1 MIQWLLKQLGV
12 TDREFSRLLSMSLLY
27 FLIFLGF
34 GFGRS
39 ANESYFLKVAGATM
53 IPYMYIFNAVITV
66 FVSAAYSLVE
76 DRLPRYRLFYI
87 ILFLFSGGLF
97 WLRLEMTT
105 GQDADGGE
113 TSYWLPFAVFSYYE
127 LLLNLI
133 QIHFWTYANDV
144 FDPRE
149 GKRNLP
155 LVGGAGLIGLI
166 TGGVLVGQVL
176 RFASMNTEDIFI
188 VWSVILL
195 FAVPAVWWT
204 RTAAAASGVHIETS
218 SGRDEGVSLGGMGD
232 LLRTPLI
239 RTIALIQIP
248 LWFVVNTVDWL
259 FLTAMEIRYADDAER
274 TAVLGLLNAFVA
286 LSGLLIQLVITG
298 PFLRKAGVANAFLV
312 YPITMTLGSL
322 FLAAREF
329 VPVGYAALRT
339 NLAKTV
345 RFLDEGVLNSIFES
359 SLNLLYN
366 AIPGEKRGQA
376 RALINGMVE
385 PGAILFGGVM
395 LVLFEAYDVSYAVIA
410 AGCAATGLV
419 WIWLAR
425 RVRHDY
431 MHALVD
437 SLNSRDHQLRARAIT
452 ELGEQVDESTI
463 AGLFSSL
470 GSADHEVAMLSLDYL
485 LRLKNESVLRR
496 QTRSQEFV
504 SPDLQNRMLDHLS
517 RCGFQEAS
525 GEILALCESPEPSV
539 QVAAIQAMGT
549 LHRAQSSN
557 GESEGRKK
565 TLLPLQRFLKSRV
578 PIVRRAAVVAGL
590 PAPGE
595 ALNRRA
601 AAFLALRRMVRGRD
615 QELRLQAAHAI
626 RESGRRDLLDLL
638 LELARSKN
646 REVRM
651 EAVGA
656 LGHSGDAS
664 VVPTLIEYLTDAELG
679 PLARGAIVRLES
691 TALNALHAALP
702 RADAAHRA
710 PILECL
716 GEIAAPASAS
726 VLGQTIEDLHYRQES
741 IGTAAAVRALGRIQ
755 EKLTVDHPDDYPEM
769 LTKLVTPDIQE
780 ILREVLEVNLARM
793 NRDDVQRQV
802 LSAVKNDR
810 ARVLLLDAL
819 VRESTDREDLA
830 LEILEL
836 LSDPGMV
843 RTAAVG
849 LRSASRRAIADSVE
863 LLEGVGPEG
872 AEVAGLFESRYL
884 SDETLPA
891 GLSPALPLQEILNE
905 PQHDWTIAAA
915 LYAAGELKLRKLAPV
930 VRKHKNHHDP
940 LIRANVGLALKRLG
954 ERPPAGPGFRRAE
967 INAVENYMERILFLR
982 SVPLFADIHNE
993 DLKLLNSIA
1002 RVQSTRKKQI
1012 IFREFDSGDAM
1023 YIILSGGVRLL
1034 KGQENTELLKMK
1046 ERDCFGEMAILDR
1059 EPRSATVQVSEAG
1072 EVMVI
1077 EREDFQK
1084 LLSEHSRLVMALLKT
1099 MSRRL
1104 REAALRFADSRGES
1118 DDAA

>member
-1 MIQWLLKQLGV
+1 MIQRLLKQLGV

-39 ANESYFLKVAGATM
+39 ANESFFLKVAGATM

-87 ILFLFSGGLF
+87 ILFLFSGSLF
-97 WLRLEMTT
+97 WLRLEM
-105 GQDADGGE
+105 GNDSEADSGE

-176 RFASMNTEDIFI
+176 RFESINTEDIFV
-188 VWSVILL
+188 VWSVILII
-195 FAVPAVWWT
+195 AVPAVWWSR
-204 RTAAAASGVHIETS
+204 RTAEASGVQTETS
-218 SGRDEGVSLGGMGD
+218 ASRDEGVSLKGMGD

-239 RTIALIQIP
+239 RTIAIIQIP

-259 FLTAMEIRYADDAER
+259 FLTAMEIRYVDDTER

-286 LSGLLIQLVITG
+286 LSGLLIQLTITG
-298 PFLRKAGVANAFLV
+298 PLLRRAGVANAFLV

-322 FLAAREF
+322 SLAVREF
-329 VPVGYAALRT
+329 VPIGYSALRT

-345 RFLDEGVLNSIFES
+345 RFLDEGILNSIFES

-376 RALINGMVE
+376 RALINGMIE
-385 PGAILFGGVM
+385 PGAILVGGIA
-395 LVLFEAYDVSYAVIA
+395 LVLFEAYDVPYAGIA
-410 AGCAATGLV
+410 VGCAGMGLIWV
-419 WIWLAR
+419 WLAR

-431 MHALVD
+431 MHALVA

-452 ELGEQVDESTI
+452 ELGEQVDDSTV
-463 AGLFSSL
+463 AGLFDSL
-470 GSADHEVAMLSLDYL
+470 GSDDHEVAMLSLDYL
-485 LRLKNESVLRR
+485 LRFKNDSVLRR
-496 QTRSQEFV
+496 LTQSLEFV
-504 SPDLQNRMLDHLS
+504 ASPLQIRIIQHLS
-517 RCGFQEAS
+517 QCGFQQAV
-525 GEILALCESPEPSV
+525 GEIQVLCDSNQTSV
-539 QVAAIQAMGT
+539 QVAAIRAIGE
-549 LHRAQSSN
+549 LHRAALQATADN
-557 GESEGRKK
+557 GTAGGKNTGKLSI
-565 TLLPLQRFLKSRV
+565 QRFLKSRLPV
-578 PIVRRAAVVAGL
+578 VRRAAVVAGL
-590 PAPGE
+590 PAEHTP
-595 ALNRRA
+595 LNRRNP
-601 AAFLALRRMVRGRD
+601 AFLALSGMVRSRD
-615 QELRLQAAHAI
+615 NNLRLQAAHAI

-638 LELARSKN
+638 LALARSKN
-646 REVRM
+646 LEVRM
-651 EAVGA
+651 EAVRA
-656 LGHSGDAS
+656 LGYSGNET
-664 VVPTLIEYLTDAELG
+664 VVPTLIQYLTDSELG
-679 PLARGAIVRLES
+679 HLAQGAIISLSRASL
-691 TALNALHAALP
+691 LPLHAALP
-702 RADAAHRA
+702 LADAAHRG

-716 GEIAAPASAS
+716 GEIADPSSAP
-726 VLGQTIEDLHYRQES
+726 VLGKTIEDLHYRQEP
-741 IGTAAAVRALGRIQ
+741 IGTAAAVQALGRIQ
-755 EKLTVDHPDDYPEM
+755 EYVTVQHPDDYPEM
-769 LTKLVTPDIQE
+769 LQE
-780 ILREVLEVNLARM
+780 LISPEMQDILREVLEINLARM

-802 LSAVKNDR
+802 LSGVKNDR

-819 VRESTDREDLA
+819 VRESSEHEDLA

-843 RTAAVG
+843 RTAAAG
-849 LRSASRRAIADSVE
+849 LRSNQRRAIADSVE

-872 AEVAGLFESRYL
+872 AEVAALFESRYL
-884 SDETLPA
+884 SDDTVPP

-915 LYAAGELKLRKLAPV
+915 LYAVGELKLRKLAPI

-940 LIRANVGLALKRLG
+940 LVRANVGLALRRLG
-954 ERPPAGPGFRRAE
+954 ERAPAGISGAQINEAE
-967 INAVENYMERILFLR
+967 EYMERILFLR

-993 DLKLLNSIA
+993 DLKLLNKIA
-1002 RVQSTRKKQI
+1002 RIQPMRKKQT
-1012 IFREFDSGDAM
+1012 IFREHDSGDAM
-1023 YIILSGGVRLL
+1023 YIILSGTVRLI
-1034 KGQENTELLKMK
+1034 KGEDTELLKMA
-1046 ERDCFGEMAILDR
+1046 ERECFGEMAILDR
-1059 EPRSATVQVSEAG
+1059 EPRSATVQVVDAG
-1072 EVMVI
+1072 EVMII
-1077 EREDFQK
+1077 ERVDFQN
-1084 LLSEHSRLVMALLKT
+1084 LLAEHSRLVMALLKT

-1104 REAALRFADSRGES
+1104 REAAQRFADSRGEE
-1118 DDAA
+1118 AA

>member
-1 MIQWLLKQLGV
+1 MIQRLLKHLGI

-39 ANESYFLKVAGATM
+39 ANESFFLKVAGATM

-87 ILFLFSGGLF
+87 ILFLFSGSLF
-97 WLRLEMTT
+97 WLRLEMNTET
-105 GQDADGGE
+105 DADGGE
-113 TSYWLPFAVFSYYE
+113 ISYWLPFAVFSYYE

-176 RFASMNTEDIFI
+176 RIPSIDTEDIFI
-188 VWSVILL
+188 VWSVLL
-195 FAVPAVWWT
+195 LIAVPAVWWT
-204 RTAAAASGVHIETS
+204 RTAAARSGVQIEAS
-218 SGRDEGVSLGGMGD
+218 PGRDEGVSFGGMGE

-259 FLTAMEIRYADDAER
+259 FLTAMEIRYADDVER

-312 YPITMTLGSL
+312 YPISMTLGSL
-322 FLAAREF
+322 ALAVREF

-345 RFLDEGVLNSIFES
+345 RFLDEGILNSIFES

-395 LVLFEAYDVSYAVIA
+395 LVAFEAYDVSYAVIA
-410 AGCAATGLV
+410 MGCAATGLV

-437 SLNSRDHQLRARAIT
+437 SLNSRDHQLRTRAIS
-452 ELGEQVDESTI
+452 ELGDQVDENTI
-463 AGLFSSL
+463 AGLFSGL
-470 GSADHEVAMLSLDYL
+470 GSEDQEVAMLSLDYL
-485 LRLKNESVLRR
+485 SRLKNEAVLRR
-496 QTRSQEFV
+496 LSQSLEFV
-504 SPDLQNRMLDHLS
+504 APDLQIRMLQHLS
-517 RCGFQEAS
+517 RSGFQESAPR
-525 GEILALCESPEPSV
+525 ILELCDSPNPGV
-539 QVAAIQAMGT
+539 QVAAIRAMGELERT
-549 LHRAQSSN
+549 SAAGGN
-557 GESEGRKK
+557 G
-565 TLLPLQRFLKSRV
+565 LLAPLKRFLKSRS
-578 PIVRRAAVVAGL
+578 PEVRRAAVVAGL
-590 PAPGE
+590 PAADQP
-595 ALNRRA
+595 LSRRNSI
-601 AAFLALRRMVRGRD
+601 FLALRSMVRSRD

-626 RESGRRDLLDLL
+626 RESGRHDLLDLL

-646 REVRM
+646 PEVRK
-651 EAVGA
+651 EAVRA
-656 LGHSGDAS
+656 LGTSGDAS
-664 VVPTLIEYLTDAELG
+664 VVPTLIQYLTDDAIG
-679 PLARGAIVRLES
+679 HLAHGAIVRLDRASLEP
-691 TALNALHAALP
+691 LHAALP
-702 RADAAHRA
+702 GADPAHLS

-716 GEIAAPASAS
+716 GEIAAPESAP
-726 VLGQTIEDLHYRQES
+726 VLGSAIEDLHYRQQAL
-741 IGTAAAVRALGRIQ
+741 GVAAAVRALGRIQ
-755 EKLTVDHPDDYPEM
+755 ERVTVEHPDDYPEM
-769 LTKLVTPDIQE
+769 LGDLITPDMQE
-780 ILREVLEVNLARM
+780 VLREALEVNLARM

-819 VRESTDREDLA
+819 QRESTEREDLA

-849 LRSASRRAIADSVE
+849 LRSTNRRAIADSVE

-884 SDETLPA
+884 SDDLVPA

-915 LYAAGELKLRKLAPV
+915 LYAVGELKLRKLAPA
-930 VRKHKNHHDP
+930 VRRHKNHHDP

-954 ERPPAGPGFRRAE
+954 ERPPSGSGFRRSD
-967 INAVENYMERILFLR
+967 IKAVEEYMERILFLR

-1002 RVQSTRKKQI
+1002 RIQGTCKKQI
-1012 IFREFDSGDAM
+1012 IFHEFDSGDAM
-1023 YIILSGGVRLL
+1023 YILLSGSVRLL
-1034 KGQENTELLKMK
+1034 KGEGTEILRMK
-1046 ERDCFGEMAILDR
+1046 ERECFGEMAILDR
-1059 EPRSATVQVSEAG
+1059 EPRSATVQVVDAG

-1077 EREDFQK
+1077 EREDFQR
-1084 LLSEHSRLVMALLKT
+1084 LLSEHSRLVMSLLKT

-1104 REAALRFADSRGES
+1104 REAAQRFADSRGEEE
-1118 DDAA
+1118 AA

>member
-1 MIQWLLKQLGV
+1 MIQSLLKHLGV

-39 ANESYFLKVAGATM
+39 ANESFFLKVAGATM

-87 ILFLFSGGLF
+87 ILTVFSASLF
-97 WLRLEMTT
+97 WLRLEMAPGMETE
-105 GQDADGGE
+105 GGE
-113 TSYWLPFAVFSYYE
+113 TSYWLPFAVFTFYE

-176 RFASMNTEDIFI
+176 RFDGIDTEDIFV

-195 FAVPAVWWT
+195 LAVPAVYWS
-204 RTAAAASGVHIETS
+204 RTAAAASGVQIEAS
-218 SGRDEGVSLGGMGD
+218 PGRDEGVSLKGMGE
-232 LLRTPLI
+232 LLNTPLI

-259 FLTAMEIRYADDAER
+259 FLTAMEIRYADDTER

-286 LSGLLIQLVITG
+286 LSGLLIQLLITG

-312 YPITMTLGSL
+312 YPITMTIGSL
-322 FLAAREF
+322 SLAVREF

-345 RFLDEGVLNSIFES
+345 RFLDEGILNSIFES

-385 PGAILFGGVM
+385 PGAIMLGGIM
-395 LVLFEAYDVSYAVIA
+395 LVLFEAYSVSYAAIA
-410 AGCAATGLV
+410 MGCAATGLV

-452 ELGEQVDESTI
+452 ELGEQVDESTV

-470 GSADHEVAMLSLDYL
+470 GSDDHEVAMLSLDYL
-485 LRLKNESVLRR
+485 LRLKNESVLHRLT
-496 QTRSQEFV
+496 QSLPFV
-504 SPDLQNRMLDHLS
+504 ESDLQIRIVSHLS
-517 RCGFQEAS
+517 ECGFQEA
-525 GEILALCESPEPSV
+525 GNEILALCDAKDPEV
-539 QVAAIQAMGT
+539 QVAA
-549 LHRAQSSN
+549 LRALGALQRGAGDS
-557 GESEGRKK
+557 ESRKK
-565 TLLPLQRFLKSRV
+565 LQSTLQRFLKSRV

-590 PAPGE
+590 PAPE
-595 ALNRRA
+595 DSLNRRG
-601 AAFLALRRMVRGRD
+601 AAFVALRGMVRGRD
-615 QELRLQAAHAI
+615 MELRLQAAHAI

-646 REVRM
+646 RDVRL
-651 EAVGA
+651 EAVRA

-664 VVPTLIEYLTDAELG
+664 VVPTLIQYLTDDELG
-679 PLARGAIVRLES
+679 HTSHGAIVRLQQDSLEP
-691 TALNALHAALP
+691 LHAALP
-702 RADAAHRA
+702 AADDAHRG
-710 PILECL
+710 PILQCL
-716 GEIAAPASAS
+716 GEIADSKSAA

-741 IGTAAAVRALGRIQ
+741 IGTAAAVQALGRIQ
-755 EKLTVDHPDDYPEM
+755 ERVTIEHPDDYPEM
-769 LTKLVTPDIQE
+769 LAELITPDMQD

-802 LSAVKNDR
+802 LSSVKNDR

-819 VRESTDREDLA
+819 VRESTDRENLA

-849 LRSASRRAIADSVE
+849 LRSPNRRAIADSVE

-872 AEVAGLFESRYL
+872 AEVAALFESRYL
-884 SDETLPA
+884 DDDTIPP

-915 LYAAGELKLRKLAPV
+915 LYAVGELKLRKLAPI
-930 VRKHKNHHDP
+930 VRKHKQHHDP

-954 ERPPAGPGFRRAE
+954 ERPPSGPGFRRPE
-967 INAVENYMERILFLR
+967 LKAVEEYMERILFLR
-982 SVPLFADIHNE
+982 SVPLFAHIHNE
-993 DLKLLNSIA
+993 DLKLLNQIA
-1002 RVQSTRKKQI
+1002 RIQSTRKKQI
-1012 IFREFDSGDAM
+1012 IFHEFDSGDAM
-1023 YIILSGGVRLL
+1023 YIVLSGSVRLL
-1034 KGQENTELLKMK
+1034 KGEDKTELLKMK
-1046 ERDCFGEMAILDR
+1046 ARECFGEMAILDR
-1059 EPRSATVQVSEAG
+1059 EPRSATVQVVEPG
-1072 EVMVI
+1072 ELMVI
-1077 EREDFQK
+1077 ERADFQN
-1084 LLSEHSRLVMALLKT
+1084 LLAEQPRLVMALLRT
-1099 MSRRL
+1099 MSGRL
-1104 REAALRFADSRGES
+1104 RDAAQRYADSRGL
-1118 DDAA
+1118 DADAA